1 MKISSSPREREK
13 ERDAAMVDEV
23 RGRGSMMFET
33 RALVDGVVYIQPF
46 AVGRLEIDQQSH
58 CS

>member
-1 MKISSSPREREK
+1 MSLDLQLALYNNSTIEWKISFFSP

-33 RALVDGVVYIQPF
+33 RA
-46 AVGRLEIDQQSH
+46 R
-58 CS
+58 